1 MSRPRKTRQDN
12 NTGVS
17 ASPNSAPQPQQHPPV
32 LPSAGSRPL
41 FGRPSAPLGLI
52 QPMSP
57 AENGGRRRSYTQN
70 GVHHHH
76 QPNSNIPLPSAWN
89 ITDPSLRHLNKLGVT
104 LNGVHDT
111 TVVADRPIPT
121 VLLQE
126 AAGKAV
132 ASSQLS
138 PGRLNSHLH
147 PGNARSSSD
156 VYYFEIQILPGLLS
170 SSSNSLEV
178 QIGLVCADESS
189 TEGIVPGDDPNSIG
203 WGSDGLKINGRLYD
217 AMNTPFKPGDVIGC
231 GIEILGMQRVFFT
244 RNGTI
249 LVPPSPN
256 TSFLGGNDRPCLPAL
271 GFRNGNS
278 STVRANFGLD
288 TLIPFR
294 WMGSDRLSIVVQQ
307 AAPITLT
314 SSISAALPVTSS
326 LTSIYGKL
334 RSESERS
341 KPAKRS
347 SAPYY
352 GTAELDTL
360 DDPILSDPMSVTNP
374 NLTRSVTRPDSASLV
389 APQFRNPNPPPRAR
403 SSPITPP
410 GGPPA
415 TSSSASPA
423 YFGTKNTRKSLEDDD
438 PADNNATT
446 SAHFNL
452 PGPNAGSM
460 TGNRS
465 SLYGQQSAGSSAGV
479 PPGNGQW
486 GHTSESL
493 PERKPQ
499 LKLASGPHQSPL
511 SAQSSGRT
519 NTQSER
525 IKITEAKSP
534 SFDARAYQSTS
545 PRDDDGDR
553 KQPPRPKSP
562 SHRNLPNP
570 YETTPDSPER
580 PASSANHVAAV
591 AASGDVTAIAKE
603 NYRTLLLAAGDKK
616 VEYSYIQELLSIC
629 IADQE
634 TLKRKLS
641 SALEDGNLVDNLEE
655 LFSVND
661 GICSAIE
668 AGEKLLKTAT
678 KKTTKK
684 KPLEGPTIE
693 LLVDNEDVFSLICM
707 LRAQN
712 EKRLAAALALMKFAR
727 ESEPL
732 RDEIRSS
739 GGMHSF
745 LTLFRT
751 NGMARELQVVA
762 SLAVAY
768 ILPSFVVSSQTSSA
782 LGLKIIEC
790 LRFLV
795 ASRPVTP
802 QGVSISREEMCK
814 AAAIGVNILWINAVL
829 PLLKSELS
837 KIDAR
842 KTAPVLTRVRTAGY
856 ERSTRG
862 RLGGGVFD
870 QGQDSVEVKE
880 LTELAVTLITHIARV
895 AHTEKLNIDM
905 GYNIV
910 EQVCEVDVARPIAVR
925 EGLLSILVDWIRSK
939 DIERVRPAAS
949 ALRYLISI
957 EDKYMAGW
965 IHSQV
970 VNEGAV
976 NEIVKLLNESVGYDV
991 RVAVAQMLAALCVA
1005 PHTRA
1010 AVVEARCVSYL
1021 IALLYEHNSPASEQM
1036 VQYAGSALLQLAAGA
1051 MSRTSANSLV
1061 LADSATPDDQDSV
1074 IT

>member
-17 ASPNSAPQPQQHPPV
+17 ASLNSASQSRQQFPVPPN
-32 LPSAGSRPL
+32 AGSSPR
-41 FGRPSAPLGLI
+41 FGRDAPLGAT
-52 QPMSP
+52 QPISP
-57 AENGGRRRSYTQN
+57 AENGGRRRSYTAN
-70 GVHHHH
+70 SVHHQH

-89 ITDPSLRHLNKLGVT
+89 ITDPGLRHSSKLGVT
-104 LNGVHDT
+104 LKGVHNA

-121 VLLQE
+121 VMLQE
-126 AAGKAV
+126 GAGKSV
-132 ASSQLS
+132 ANSQPS

-147 PGNARSSSD
+147 SGNARSSSD
-156 VYYFEIQILPGLLS
+156 VYYFEIKILAGS
-170 SSSNSLEV
+170 SSSSSDSLEV
-178 QIGLVCADESS
+178 QIGLVCADES
-189 TEGIVPGDDPNSIG
+189 TVGIVPGDDLNSIG
-203 WGSDGLKINGRLYD
+203 WGSDGLKVNGRLYD
-217 AMNTPFKPGDVIGC
+217 TMITSFKPGDVIGC

-256 TSFLGGNDRPCLPAL
+256 TSFLGGNDRPCFPAL

-278 STVRANFGLD
+278 SAVRANFGLD

-294 WMGSDRLSIVVQQ
+294 WMGSNRLSIVAQQ
-307 AAPITLT
+307 TALITLT
-314 SSISAALPVTSS
+314 SSISAALPVTSP
-326 LTSIYGKL
+326 LVYGKL
-334 RSESERS
+334 RSESEGNKS
-341 KPAKRS
+341 AKRS
-347 SAPYY
+347 PSPYY

-360 DDPILSDPMSVTNP
+360 DDPFLSDPMSVTNP
-374 NLTRSVTRPDSASLV
+374 NLTRSVSRPNPASLV
-389 APQFRNPNPPPRAR
+389 VPQLRTPKTPPRAR
-403 SSPITPP
+403 SSHLTPP
-410 GGPPA
+410 GGPLAAP
-415 TSSSASPA
+415 SSASPA

-446 SAHFNL
+446 SAHFTL
-452 PGPNAGSM
+452 PGSNAGSM
-460 TGNRS
+460 TGTRS
-465 SLYGQQSAGSSAGV
+465 SPYGQQSVGSSAGV
-479 PPGNGQW
+479 PSGDGQW
-486 GHTSESL
+486 GHTIESP
-493 PERKPQ
+493 PERKPPP
-499 LKLASGPHQSPL
+499 KLASGPHQSPL
-511 SAQSSGRT
+511 STQTSGRS
-519 NTQSER
+519 NTKAGR
-525 IKITEAKSP
+525 IKITDTKSP
-534 SFDARAYQSTS
+534 SFDARAYRSTS

-553 KQPPRPKSP
+553 KQPPRSKSP
-562 SHRNLPNP
+562 PHRNLLNP
-570 YETTPDSPER
+570 YETTPDSAER
-580 PASSANHVAAV
+580 LDSSSSPVAAAV
-591 AASGDVTAIAKE
+591 ASGDVTAIAKE
-603 NYRTLLLAAGDKK
+603 NYKTLLLAAGDKK

-641 SALEDGNLVDNLEE
+641 AALEDGDLVDNLEE

-668 AGEKLLKTAT
+668 AGEKYLKTAT

-684 KPLEGPTIE
+684 KPVEGPTIE

-768 ILPSFVVSSQTSSA
+768 VLPSFVVSSQTTCA

-814 AAAIGVNILWINAVL
+814 VAAIGVNILWINAVL
-829 PLLKSELS
+829 PLLKCELS
-837 KIDAR
+837 KNDAR
-842 KTAPVLTRVRTAGY
+842 KTEPVLTRVRTSVY
-856 ERSTRG
+856 VRSTRG
-862 RLGGGVFD
+862 QLGGGVFD
-870 QGQDSVEVKE
+870 QGQDSVDIKE
-880 LTELAVTLITHIARV
+880 LTELAVTLITHIAKL
-895 AHTEKLNIDM
+895 AHNENLNIDM

-925 EGLLSILVDWIRSK
+925 EGLLRILVDWIRSK

-976 NEIVKLLNESVGYDV
+976 KEIVKLLNESVGHDV

-1021 IALLYEHNSPASEQM
+1021 IALLYEHNSPASEKM

-1051 MSRTSANSLV
+1051 MCRTSANSLV
-1061 LADSATPDDQDSV
+1061 LSDSATLDDQDSL